1 MYSLD
6 KFEELAPPEA
16 VVDDEHQLM
25 LNRLSFELAERQRQ
39 VITFHVFVIDT
50 TFRLDL
56 KKKALAAQKEELLK
70 ESKEKQ
76 VTYDNVKS
84 QVDKLMK
91 VQSCLTL
98 LAITNMIK

>member
-6 KFEELAPPEA
+6 QFEELAPPEA

-39 VITFHVFVIDT
+39 VITFPVFVIDIA
-50 TFRLDL
+50 FRLDL

-98 LAITNMIK
+98 LIRHY